1 MDEKKYKLEMQGRE
15 HLEVWGVE
23 DVDSFDDDKII
34 AYTVEGIMTVRGAEL
49 KINRLNVEDGELE
62 VEGII
67 DSVSYEE
74 GQKSSGGLFGKIFK

>member
-34 AYTVEGIMTVRGAEL
+34 E
-49 KINRLNVEDGELE
+49 NVQRSLLQ
-62 VEGII
+62 VH
-67 DSVSYEE
+67 
-74 GQKSSGGLFGKIFK
+74 F